1 VNACLNRETAGEWFL
16 PETLKKLLR
25 DLGVTFAGVLA
36 ALFVAMIVMTLYRDH
51 LKVNAMWTAMN
62 KPSAG
67 PMIIPGHH

>member
-1 VNACLNRETAGEWFL
+1 MRPMTD
-16 PETLKKLLR
+16 TIKKLLR

-62 KPSAG
+62 KPAAG
-67 PMIIPGHH
+67 PMILPGHH